1 MTTLQIII
9 AVIGAVIWTVCSV
22 SICLSEEKRMTEEYV
37 KKHPLEYKKTREA
50 LKQIDT
56 LITKYQVLEL
66 KEGIRMSNNYLRFAE
81 PTKEVLDQVK
91 VGDLI
96 KCNDWVKPLTVRAV
110 SENYFVMSRNHFG
123 QALYSICSKRPA
135 DFSRNYIVEGYPT
148 IGMDAWVFGKFD
160 YLNQEDCE
168 QAVKELESGETQT
181 SVRNACMLKVIYIKR
196 AKGEKK

>member
-9 AVIGAVIWTVCSV
+9 VCITIFV
-22 SICLSEEKRMTEEYV
+22 FGILYSIACYRYEKRMAEEYI
-37 KKHPLEYKKTREA
+37 KKHPDEYKRTEDVFNA
-50 LKQIDT
+50 LKSLT
-56 LITKYQVLEL
+56 LKYQLQEL
-66 KEGIRMSNNYLRFAE
+66 KEGTKMGNSYLKFSN
-81 PTKEVLDQVK
+81 PSKEVLDQVK

-123 QALYSICSKRPA
+123 KPLYSICEKKPA

-148 IGMDAWVFGKFD
+148 IGTDFWVFGKFD

-168 QAVKELESGETQT
+168 QAVKELESGETEM